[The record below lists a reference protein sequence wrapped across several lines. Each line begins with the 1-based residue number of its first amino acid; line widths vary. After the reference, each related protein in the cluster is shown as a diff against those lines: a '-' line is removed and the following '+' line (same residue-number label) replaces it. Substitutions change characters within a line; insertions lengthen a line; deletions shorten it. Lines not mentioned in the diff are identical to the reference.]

1 MINNKGM
8 KRRNFIDFFLGGSLL
23 ATLTAFLYPVIR
35 YILPISQTE
44 VVIKKI
50 TAAKVGE
57 LAPGTYKIF
66 KFGTLPGILIN
77 TSEGELKAFS
87 ALCTHLTCTVIFE
100 SDSGSIF
107 CPCHNGRFDL
117 SGNVISGPPP
127 SPLESYHVEIS
138 GEDIIISRRS

>member
-1 MINNKGM
+1 M

-23 ATLTAFLYPVIR
+23 GVLAAFLYPVIR
-35 YILPISQTE
+35 YILPVSKTE
-44 VVIKKI
+44 VIVKKI
-50 TAAKVGE
+50 TAARVGE
-57 LAPGTYKIF
+57 LAPNTYKIF
-66 KFGTLPGILIN
+66 KFGSSPGILIS
-77 TSEGELKAFS
+77 TSEGEWKAFS

-100 SDSGSIF
+100 SESGTLL

-117 SGNVISGPPP
+117 NGNVLSGPPP

>member
-1 MINNKGM
+1 MGM

-23 ATLTAFLYPVIR
+23 GVLAAFLYPVIR
-35 YILPISQTE
+35 YILPVSKTE
-44 VVIKKI
+44 VIVKKI
-50 TAAKVGE
+50 TAARVGE
-57 LAPGTYKIF
+57 LAPNTYKIF
-66 KFGTLPGILIN
+66 KFGSSPGILIS
-77 TSEGELKAFS
+77 TSEGEWKAFS

-100 SDSGSIF
+100 SESGTLL

-117 SGNVISGPPP
+117 NGNVLSGPPP